1 MKNLNIKHT
10 YSANFANTIVYTS
23 ISYSCFKNPIQMS
36 ISLTGSLLK
45 MSNERKGSQLTFT
58 AHLLQA
64 KCSARFSTKNAISF
78 SPQNN
83 SLYQTLSLII

>member
-1 MKNLNIKHT
+1 MKNLYIKHT
-10 YSANFANTIVYTS
+10 YPANFANTIVYTL
-23 ISYSCFKNPIQMS
+23 ISYSCFKNPIQMY

-45 MSNERKGSQLTFT
+45 MSNERKGSQLMFI

-64 KCSARFSTKNAISF
+64 KCSARFSKNAISF